1 MRLRRIFRR
10 QTYLAWVFHRCPQLL
25 CFVARL
31 AYLVCKRLYWLKSR
45 AKKGSS
51 AVHNAIT
58 DVKGIK
64 VGHWTDLEAATGCT
78 VVMCRQGAVAGVDVR
93 GSAPGTRETDLLR
106 PVNMVQQAHAV
117 LLSGGSAYGLDAAS
131 GVMRWLE
138 EEGIGFDVG
147 VAVVPIVP
155 AAVLFDLD
163 IGRVDIRPG
172 PEAGYA
178 ACQAATDGPVDE
190 GCVGAGTG
198 ARVGNLLGPLSRTK
212 GGIGTASR
220 RIAGDVTVGAIVAVN
235 AFGDVVDPTTGQI
248 IAGARNPEGPWF
260 LNTVDQLH
268 GDLSR
273 IMLAV
278 SSNTTLAVVAT
289 DAALS
294 KEEANKLAQMAHD
307 GLAQAIRPVHTMFDG
322 DTIFALATGQQANV
336 PINVSVIGAVAVSVV
351 AEAVVRAVQQATSLA
366 GVPAARDVV

>member
-1 MRLRRIFRR
+1 M
-10 QTYLAWVFHRCPQLL
+10 H
-25 CFVARL
+25 
-31 AYLVCKRLYWLKSR
+31 K
-45 AKKGSS
+45 
-51 AVHNAIT
+51 AIT
-58 DVKGIK
+58 DVKGIE
-64 VGHWTDLEAATGCT
+64 VGHWTELEAATGCT
-78 VVMCRQGAVAGVDVR
+78 VILCRQGAVGGVDVR

-106 PVNMVQQAHAV
+106 PVNLVQQAHAI
-117 LLSGGSAYGLDAAS
+117 LLTGGSAYGLDAAS

-138 EEGIGFDVG
+138 EQGFGFNVG
-147 VAVVPIVP
+147 LAVVPIVP

-163 IGRVDIRPG
+163 IGRPDMRPG

-178 ACQAATDGPVDE
+178 ACQMATNGPVDE

-212 GGIGTASR
+212 SGIGTASR

-235 AFGDVVDPTTGQI
+235 AFGDVVDPKTGQI
-248 IAGARNPEGPWF
+248 IAGARNPEGTGF
-260 LNTVDQLH
+260 LNTVDTLH
-268 GDLSR
+268 GDLSHT
-273 IMLAV
+273 MLAF

-289 DAALS
+289 DAVLS
-294 KEEANKLAQMAHD
+294 KEETNKVAQMAHD
-307 GLAQAIRPVHTMFDG
+307 GLAQAIRPVHTMLDG

-336 PINVSVIGAVAVSVV
+336 PINVSVIGAVAVSVL